1 MIFTMEEVK
10 DFVGENQR
18 ILDEWRDD
26 YVRKNQ
32 PLYPDC
38 KNLGDYFT
46 PDGIMFKG
54 DFFPVYK
61 NDGSFFRWAR
71 KANGNENAMWDK
83 APLRI
88 LYLTKD
94 QNTSD
99 DVAWDVKSESFRYRS
114 ENYPPSDMY
123 LQRES
128 RLYINL
134 VYTLY
139 GILNTTAES
148 KADFDCFADRDSL
161 DASIL
166 EMVDKSIFA
175 RINCKKEVGYERC
188 SDKTLEDAINNDK
201 DFLKRQITLL
211 DADIF
216 ICCGFNK
223 TIRESG
229 NHMLNFLNTIGYN
242 FKADKKEE
250 WIYYDEVNNKIAIN
264 SYHLSYL
271 SLDYEGMI
279 EAYFG
284 FLKVHPTFTES
295 HR

>member
-18 ILDEWRDD
+18 ILDEWRVD

-32 PLYPDC
+32 HLYPDC
-38 KNLGDYFT
+38 TNLGDYFA

-54 DFFPVYK
+54 AFFPVHK
-61 NDGSFFRWAR
+61 ENGSFFRWAR
-71 KANGNENAMWDK
+71 KASGRENDMWNMT
-83 APLRI
+83 PLRI

-114 ENYPPSDMY
+114 EDYPPSDMY

-128 RLYINL
+128 RLYVNL

-139 GILNTTAES
+139 GIINTTAKS
-148 KADFDCFADRDSL
+148 NADFSSFADRESL
-161 DASIL
+161 EASIL
-166 EMVDKSIFA
+166 ETVDKSIFA
-175 RINCKKEVGYERC
+175 RINCKKEVGYDRC
-188 SDKTLEDAINNDK
+188 SDKTLDDAINNDK
-201 DFLKRQITLL
+201 DFLRRQITLL
-211 DADIF
+211 DADII

-223 TIRESG
+223 SIKDSG
-229 NHMLNFLNTIGYN
+229 NLMLNFLNTIGYN
-242 FKADKKEE
+242 FKANKKED
-250 WIYYDEVNNKIAIN
+250 WIYYDEEKNKIAIN
-264 SYHLSYL
+264 SYHLSYPG
-271 SLDYEGMI
+271 LDYEGMI
-279 EAYFG
+279 EAYFD
-284 FLKVHPTFTES
+284 FLKVHPEFTKS

>member
-1 MIFTMEEVK
+1 MEDVK
-10 DFVGENQR
+10 DYLRENQR
-18 ILDEWRDD
+18 ILDEWRED

-32 PLYPDC
+32 HLYPKC
-38 KNLGDYFT
+38 ENLGDYFA

-54 DFFPVYK
+54 DFFPDYK

-71 KANGNENAMWDK
+71 KASGSENDMWNK
-83 APLRI
+83 VPLRV

-114 ENYPPSDMY
+114 ENYPPSVMY

-139 GILNTTAES
+139 GIINTTAKS
-148 KADFDCFADRDSL
+148 RADFNCFADRESL
-161 DASIL
+161 EASIL
-166 EMVDKSIFA
+166 ETVDNSIFA

-188 SDKTLEDAINNDK
+188 LDKTLDDAINNDK
-201 DFLKRQITLL
+201 EFLKRQISLL

-216 ICCGFNK
+216 ICCGYNK
-223 TIRESG
+223 SIGGSG
-229 NHMLNFLNTIGYN
+229 NLMLNFLNTTGYN
-242 FKADKKEE
+242 FKANKKED
-250 WIYYDEVNNKIAIN
+250 WIYYDEESNKIAIN

-271 SLDYEGMI
+271 GLDYEGMI
-279 EAYFG
+279 DAYFE
-284 FLKVHPTFTES
+284 FLQAHPDFTKS
-295 HR
+295 HRKP